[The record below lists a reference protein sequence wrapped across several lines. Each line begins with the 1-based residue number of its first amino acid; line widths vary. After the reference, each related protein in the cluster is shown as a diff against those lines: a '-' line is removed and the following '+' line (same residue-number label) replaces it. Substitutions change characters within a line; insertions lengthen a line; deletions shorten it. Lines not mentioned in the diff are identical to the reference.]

1 MNIAN
6 TSKITLVIFFAIHTI
21 NTQLFTA
28 EKQRTLIQKI
38 NVATIA
44 TAVTITSIFA
54 MPALAENTEKKE
66 LKVKQNIL
74 WELLPEAFRRFEMC
88 KILICQHEIEND
100 AKRIIR
106 ACFDIDLME
115 PSRIHDEVRDSFAI
129 ETSDARKSI
138 KTELNIL
145 EKNFDYLS
153 LEKILELET
162 SKPLTKLRK
171 EEK

>member
-66 LKVKQNIL
+66 LTEKEQNML
-74 WELLPEAFRRFEMC
+74 FELLPEALKRFEMC
-88 KILICQHEIEND
+88 QKFICSYEITND
-100 AKRIIR
+100 AKKIIR
-106 ACFDIDLME
+106 KSSDLSINRYYDVYDKFRNYFDIE
-115 PSRIHDEVRDSFAI
+115 S
-129 ETSDARKSI
+129 SDYAEI
-138 KTELNIL
+138 ITM
-145 EKNFDYLS
+145 EKNFGKHS
-153 LEKILELET
+153 LEEKILELET

>member
-88 KILICQHEIEND
+88 KILICQHEITND
-100 AKRIIR
+100 AKKIIR
-106 ACFDIDLME
+106 KSSDLSINRYYDVYDKFRNYFDIE
-115 PSRIHDEVRDSFAI
+115 S
-129 ETSDARKSI
+129 SDYAEI
-138 KTELNIL
+138 ITM
-145 EKNFDYLS
+145 EKNFGKHS
-153 LEKILELET
+153 LEEKILELET